1 MKNYFLPALM
11 VLFVFFSLSSF
22 SQTLIGTWTAKEN
35 IGSYNLH
42 QGSGERMT
50 TFSVK
55 FPKPFEK
62 SPEIFLSITQ
72 LDASSKTNVRYNV
85 EVLHVDTNG
94 FKIKIRTW
102 ADTQIFSISGFWL
115 AKLEQ

>member
-1 MKNYFLPALM
+1 MKQRLYSLII
-11 VLFVFFSLSSF
+11 LFVFWAGSISF
-22 SQTLIGTWTAKEN
+22 SQTYIGTWAAKEN

-55 FPKPFEK
+55 FPQPFEK
-62 SPEIFLSITQ
+62 TPEILLSVTQ
-72 LDASSKTNVRYNV
+72 VDASSKTNVRYNV
-85 EVLHVDTNG
+85 EVMHVDTDG

-102 ADTQIFSISGFWL
+102 ADTQLYSISGFWL
-115 AKLEQ
+115 AKLD